1 MKHVAARVA
10 IVLVA
15 LLTFACHRKPPVD
28 AAAAND
34 AIAALNAQLPK
45 QIGVDVTLYKAS
57 MVDDDKLVRFDY
69 RSPYPSRV
77 QVPPRATGLMRG
89 SMTQFA
95 CTDAT
100 ARTIL
105 DAGFTID
112 HLVTD
117 ADGNQLFDTQADGS
131 VCSIYKD

>member
-1 MKHVAARVA
+1 VKHFAARVA

-15 LLTFACHRKPPVD
+15 LLTFACHRNPPVD
-28 AAAAND
+28 AAAATD

-57 MVDDDKLVRFDY
+57 MVDDKLVRFDY

-95 CTDAT
+95 CADAS
-100 ARTIL
+100 ARAIL

-117 ADGNQLFDTQADGS
+117 ADGNQLFDTQADVS
-131 VCSIYKD
+131 VCSLYKD

>member
-1 MKHVAARVA
+1 VKHFAAGSA

-28 AAAAND
+28 AAAATD
-34 AIAALNAQLPK
+34 AIAALNSQLPK

-57 MVDDDKLVRFDY
+57 MVDDTRVRFDY

-95 CTDAT
+95 CTDAS
-100 ARTIL
+100 ARAIL

-117 ADGNQLFDTQADGS
+117 ADGNQLFDTQADVS
-131 VCSIYKD
+131 VCSLYND